1 MKGMNNLNL
10 RLFYEV
16 HKTKI
21 KITTSI
27 ILGILLLVL
36 IVCFII
42 FNSDSNIPF
51 YKEKS
56 QTYSVIESSDKSF
69 ILSLNNDYNLQ
80 NSNSNNYVLI
90 LKSSDNFSLT
100 VSKVS
105 KYNFELLEILKSDQ
119 QSFLESLGNYTN
131 LSEILEIK
139 YNNISGYLYS
149 LNYTQNSKEYILTEF
164 LTEINGNLYF
174 FDIKYPKNQEK
185 KYKDIQNDLLNSIS
199 IN

>member
-1 MKGMNNLNL
+1 MNNLNL